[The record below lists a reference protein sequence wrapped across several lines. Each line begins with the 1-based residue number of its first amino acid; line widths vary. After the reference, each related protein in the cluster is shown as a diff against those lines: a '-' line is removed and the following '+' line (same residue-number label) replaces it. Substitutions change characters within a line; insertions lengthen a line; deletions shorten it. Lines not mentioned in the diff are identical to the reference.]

1 MINKLNRHCPVCG
14 VPVSDGSKTGYC
26 ARHVPRTGANNPFY
40 GKHHKPLT
48 EEQRKHFAD
57 KSREKW
63 QDPEYRAK
71 VIGNAT
77 GKKRTDEFK
86 ETQRANAIK
95 QMQNP
100 EQRKVRSA
108 SMKNTWKKGLIHWQ
122 KFSVNRSDDEKELFG
137 ELQKVFGDLANKNVI
152 RWRDE
157 TGKKHWMFPDGCV
170 FGNAVVEYNGDF
182 WHGNPDK
189 YSADDMVAYEVKASE
204 VWNKDQE
211 RYAKMNQLGYAVIVV
226 WESAWKRDRAACLK
240 EIIDR
245 LNWENCYEGG
255 VYEIR

>member
-48 EEQRKHFAD
+48 EEQRKYFAD

-95 QMQNP
+95 QMQDP

-108 SMKNTWKKGLIHWQ
+108 SMKNTWKK
-122 KFSVNRSDDEKELFG
+122 
-137 ELQKVFGDLANKNVI
+137 A
-152 RWRDE
+152 
-157 TGKKHWMFPDGCV
+157 
-170 FGNAVVEYNGDF
+170 
-182 WHGNPDK
+182 
-189 YSADDMVAYEVKASE
+189 
-204 VWNKDQE
+204 
-211 RYAKMNQLGYAVIVV
+211 MN
-226 WESAWKRDRAACLK
+226 
-240 EIIDR
+240 
-245 LNWENCYEGG
+245 
-255 VYEIR
+255 